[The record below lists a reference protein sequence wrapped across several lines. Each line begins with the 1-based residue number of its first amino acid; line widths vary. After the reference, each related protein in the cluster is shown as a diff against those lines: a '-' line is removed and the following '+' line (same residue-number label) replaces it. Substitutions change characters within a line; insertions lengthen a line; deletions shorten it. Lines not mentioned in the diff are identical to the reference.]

1 MLLERDDIQPNA
13 ASNGGSTPLIFA
25 SRNGNEGIA
34 KLLLEREDIQPNAAD
49 KDGFTPLIWAS
60 KKGHKGIVQ
69 MLLERDDIQPNA
81 ADKGGLTPLIF
92 ASQNGHEGIV
102 KMLLERDDIQP
113 NAADKGGS
121 TPLTR
126 ALWNGN
132 ERIVKLLLEP
142 GRTGTIQ
149 KPSISHGNYWPEK
162 HGLTIV
168 DTSHYKLE
176 YRIQNDQE
184 QILTHTTA
192 IRKTSPG
199 YQTLF
204 VPMGRYK
211 NLPPTCM
218 CRQLAV
224 GTVCSVGQGFGRP
237 LYGVQ
242 EGYGLNFDVWDDG

>member
-1 MLLERDDIQPNA
+1 MAAIDNSPTYLAIKDRDLDKLAKVMSGTLEDEWFDIGQAVATAAEVDPANTTDHLRLFKSPRFPEWTAYCELRDGIQN
-13 ASNGGSTPLIFA
+13 
-25 SRNGNEGIA
+25 
-34 KLLLEREDIQPNAAD
+34 
-49 KDGFTPLIWAS
+49 
-60 KKGHKGIVQ
+60 
-69 MLLERDDIQPNA
+69 
-81 ADKGGLTPLIF
+81 
-92 ASQNGHEGIV
+92 
-102 KMLLERDDIQP
+102 
-113 NAADKGGS
+113 
-121 TPLTR
+121 
-126 ALWNGN
+126 LW
-132 ERIVKLLLEP
+132 

-242 EGYGLNFDVWDDG
+242 EGYVLNFDVWDDG